1 MDNTDFQDEA
11 VEMEKWEEQ
20 EKQSFFLVFIGPL
33 QGLDVFWT
41 HMLWHTVKKNF
52 RWRDPNFWEVI
63 KVGNK
68 DFEVAHKVG
77 PT

>member
-1 MDNTDFQDEA
+1 MDNTDFHDEA

-41 HMLWHTVKKNF
+41 HML
-52 RWRDPNFWEVI
+52 
-63 KVGNK
+63 
-68 DFEVAHKVG
+68 
-77 PT
+77 